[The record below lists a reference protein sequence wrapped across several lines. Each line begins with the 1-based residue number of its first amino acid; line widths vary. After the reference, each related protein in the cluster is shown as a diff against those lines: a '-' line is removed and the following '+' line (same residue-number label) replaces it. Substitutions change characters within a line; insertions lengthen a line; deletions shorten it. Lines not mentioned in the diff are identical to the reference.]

1 MSEFIR
7 KRRIACRTGLSLV
20 LVLTWLS
27 ALTSCGGKPPKIE
40 LPAPA
45 PAPAPML
52 QVDVSAAAN
61 ANSTSSS
68 RGLPIVVRLY
78 ELKSAG
84 AFSGADFFSLY
95 DREAEVLGDDL
106 IVREEMTLAPGQDR
120 QISRPLSPEA
130 RYLGVVG
137 AFREIDRAQW
147 RKAVP
152 LTGGGDTTIAVSV
165 GSSAIRAE
173 SL

>member
-1 MSEFIR
+1 MSEFNR
-7 KRRIACRTGLSLV
+7 GYRIACRRWRWMALALALLV
-20 LVLTWLS
+20 
-27 ALTSCGGKPPKIE
+27 ALTSCVGKPPKIE
-40 LPAPA
+40 LPATPA
-45 PAPAPML
+45 SML
-52 QVDVSAAAN
+52 RVDVSAAVNAN
-61 ANSTSSS
+61 ATSSS

-78 ELKSAG
+78 ELKSSG

-95 DREAEVLGDDL
+95 DREAEVLGDEL

-120 QISRPLSPEA
+120 QIARPLSPEA

-152 LTGGGDTTIAVSV
+152 LNGGGDNTITVSV
-165 GSSAIRAE
+165 GPAAIRAE